1 MKCVRCRR
9 DNEPAGTF
17 CRYCGERMP
26 ARPAAGVAA
35 RRRLIVIVA
44 AVVAVALV
52 IACVLVYRRYDEART
67 TRRLL
72 NGVSGTYISAYDPD
86 RYGYTLLT
94 FALDGDGRITGWD
107 SEGEW
112 FTGQCIAY
120 EYDGANGFGV
130 RCWDMDVP
138 DDVNM
143 LFDHS
148 TMSFYPLGTSLDDV
162 SSNVLNG
169 LVPWATAGG
178 VDGNVLAFPLLAD
191 NAVSHPFARISED
204 TTAPS
209 RLITDPFAVAG

>member
-26 ARPAAGVAA
+26 TRPAAGVAA

-44 AVVAVALV
+44 AVVAIALV
-52 IACVLVYRRYDEART
+52 IACVLAYRRYDEART

-107 SEGEW
+107 SEG
-112 FTGQCIAY
+112 
-120 EYDGANGFGV
+120 GV
-130 RCWDMDVP
+130 VHRAVHRIRVRRSKRIRGP
-138 DDVNM
+138 M
-143 LFDHS
+143 LG
-148 TMSFYPLGTSLDDV
+148 YGCPG
-162 SSNVLNG
+162 
-169 LVPWATAGG
+169 
-178 VDGNVLAFPLLAD
+178 
-191 NAVSHPFARISED
+191 
-204 TTAPS
+204 
-209 RLITDPFAVAG
+209 